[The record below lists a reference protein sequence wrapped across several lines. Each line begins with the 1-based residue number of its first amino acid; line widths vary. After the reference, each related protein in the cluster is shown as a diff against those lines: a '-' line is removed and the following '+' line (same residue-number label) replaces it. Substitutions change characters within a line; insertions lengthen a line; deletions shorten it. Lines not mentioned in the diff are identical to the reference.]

1 MEGEAAFSDL
11 RAPPPSTVHGTWQE
25 SHCECALGGGQESPH
40 LALKQ
45 IQRKIGEETTF
56 LMLENVVTKL
66 GDLVPYRTRDNLERR
81 FCFILVNGLN
91 DSTFAHMERSP
102 LVSAWEGPA
111 GSARLALDR

>member
-1 MEGEAAFSDL
+1 M
-11 RAPPPSTVHGTWQE
+11 
-25 SHCECALGGGQESPH
+25 
-40 LALKQ
+40 
-45 IQRKIGEETTF
+45 F

-102 LVSAWEGPA
+102 LVSAWEGQA
-111 GSARLALDR
+111 GRARLALDR